1 MNFDPSER
9 KEWFGRMRRVVVKI
23 GSAVLTGA
31 RGLDRVVIHRL
42 SDQIADL
49 KAQNREILIVS
60 SGAVA
65 SGVTKIGLT
74 ERPRGIPQK
83 QAAAAVGQSVL
94 MQAWE
99 EAFDKFDQLVAQV
112 LLTGDDLAHRSR
124 YLNAG
129 NTLET
134 LLDWGILPIINEND
148 TVAVEEI
155 KFGDNDRLSAMIA
168 GLVGA
173 DLLISLTD
181 TEGLYDCD
189 PRSNSGAKLMPIV
202 QRIDSKV
209 LACAAPVAGAVG
221 TGGMLSKVQAAK
233 RVLASGIPAVIAP
246 GRERDVLL
254 RLFAGEPLG
263 TLFLPRKKLYH
274 GRKLWLAGL
283 SKPSGVVVLDH
294 GASKALKSGGKSLL
308 PIGIREVRGNF
319 GVGAPIRCI
328 DEEGKIIGMGLS
340 NYKSAEIERIM
351 GRHTDEIEN
360 LIGYRHSDEVI
371 HRNNFVLADE
381 PVEAE

>member
-1 MNFDPSER
+1 
-9 KEWFGRMRRVVVKI
+9 VVVKI

-31 RGLDRVVIHRL
+31 RGLDRVMIHRL
-42 SDQIADL
+42 SDQIVDL
-49 KAQNREILIVS
+49 KAQNREIVIVS

-65 SGVTKIGLT
+65 SGVRKIGLS
-74 ERPRGIPQK
+74 ERPVAIPQK
-83 QAAAAVGQSVL
+83 QAAAAVGQTVL

-99 EAFDKFDQLVAQV
+99 DAFDKFDQLVAQV
-112 LLTGDDLAHRSR
+112 LLTGDDLTHRSR

-134 LLDWGILPIINEND
+134 LLDWGIVPIINEND

-173 DLLISLTD
+173 DLLVSLTD

-189 PRSNSGAKLMPIV
+189 PRANPGARLIPVV
-202 QRIDSKV
+202 QRIDAKL
-209 LACAAPVAGAVG
+209 LACAAPLAGAVG

-233 RVLASGIPAVIAP
+233 RALSSGIPAVIAP

-263 TLFLPRKKLYH
+263 TVFLPRKKLYH
-274 GRKLWLAGL
+274 GKKQWLACL
-283 SKPSGVVVLDH
+283 SKPAGEVVLDR
-294 GASKALKSGGKSLL
+294 GASRALQSGGKSLL
-308 PIGIREVRGNF
+308 PIGIREIRGNF
-319 GVGAPIRCI
+319 GVGAPIRCL
-328 DEEGKIIGMGLS
+328 DESGRVIGMGLS
-340 NYKSAEIERIM
+340 NYRSGEIERIM
-351 GRHTDEIEN
+351 GRHTEEIEA
-360 LIGYRHSDEVI
+360 LLGYRHSDEVI

-381 PVEAE
+381 TAETE